1 MSRTFLPHVITDDSA
16 LGGAEI
22 ERSFRFNDDDSA
34 YLQRQ
39 PSSNTSGSSQKI
51 TISFWIKLGNIP
63 SGTNGG
69 TFFGTSG
76 DNHRGQFFNQE
87 FYFGNANYWI
97 NTTALVRDLSSWY
110 HVVYV
115 VDTTQ
120 GTTSNRQKIY
130 VNGVLQDRGD
140 TISDPSQNATFDYF
154 NNSSQTYYIGRR
166 QSGNYF
172 DGYLAEIHF
181 IDGYAY
187 DASYFGYTEQQ
198 TGIWRHKKVT
208 GITYG
213 TNGFYL
219 DFSDNSSI
227 TNICLDKS
235 GNANNFSPDN
245 CSTEDS
251 MLDTPTNVFCT
262 QNPFDDDY
270 TSVSTFS
277 QGNLYASRGSS
288 NHGSN
293 RGTIGM
299 SSGKWYFEYCLPTA
313 THGSASF
320 WGGVCNSTADMT
332 VSRTN
337 GMWNYGGSNGEFIV
351 RGTGNTGIHNYGSDI
366 AAGTVVGVAVDMDNK
381 KIWLAKNNT
390 WFGSSNADTDG
401 NPSTGDNPTSTFT
414 DSQIPD
420 GNLYPQMGLYN
431 YAAKANFGQDS
442 TFSGTKTR
450 QGNTDANG
458 IGDFFYAPPT
468 GFKALCSK
476 NLPPNVPS
484 IIRPQRNFETL
495 LYTGNGSTS
504 QNITGLEFTPDF
516 VWIKSRSN
524 GSGHHSLMDSV
535 RSGIL
540 GYDAALNSN
549 SQIAEYS
556 VDAFTIN
563 DNNSID
569 VPYYD
574 NDYSMNT
581 NSATY
586 VAWCWKAGGAA
597 VTNTVGNISAQ
608 VSANDEAGFSIITY
622 TGDGNTSGNVG
633 TGLRSTQPLDW
644 AIVKRRDNTSDWQV
658 GHRAS
663 GQSNNFA
670 YHTNLNDTSSLSGS
684 SPYHMGTQNA
694 TNGDRLYLAEGGLTS
709 SATYV
714 AYVWQERPGYSKFGS
729 YTGNGSAD
737 GPFIH
742 LGFRPAWFLQKKTS
756 GTGSWYLFDNKRSGF
771 NVDNDMLSPNL
782 TDGEYDGQTYPRLD
796 FLSNGIKWR
805 DAGSSVHNAS
815 GATYIYMA
823 FAEQP
828 GFTNFDTFPNAR

>member
-1 MSRTFLPHVITDDSA
+1 M
-16 LGGAEI
+16 
-22 ERSFRFNDDDSA
+22 
-34 YLQRQ
+34 
-39 PSSNTSGSSQKI
+39 
-51 TISFWIKLGNIP
+51 
-63 SGTNGG
+63 
-69 TFFGTSG
+69 
-76 DNHRGQFFNQE
+76 
-87 FYFGNANYWI
+87 
-97 NTTALVRDLSSWY
+97 VRDLSSWY

-235 GNANNFSPDN
+235 GNGNNFSPDN
-245 CSTEDS
+245 CNTEDS

-262 QNPFDDDY
+262 QSPFDDDY

-277 QGNLYASRGSS
+277 EGNLFASRGSS

-320 WGGVCNSTADMT
+320 WGGVCNSTSDMT

-420 GNLYPQMGLYN
+420 DNLYPQMGLYN

-504 QNITGLEFTPDF
+504 QNITGLEFIPDF

-524 GSGHHSLMDSV
+524 GSGHHSLLDSV

-569 VPYYD
+569 VPYYN

-644 AIVKRRDNTSDWQV
+644 AIVKRRDSTSDWQV
-658 GHRAS
+658 GHSAS
-663 GQSNNFA
+663 GQANNFA
-670 YHTNLNDTSSLSGS
+670 YHLNLNDTSSLSGN

-742 LGFRPAWFLQKKTS
+742 LGFRPAWFLQKKS
-756 GTGSWYLFDNKRSGF
+756 SDTGGWYLFDNKRSGF
-771 NVDNDMLSPNL
+771 NIDNDMLLPNG
-782 TDGEYDGQTYPRLD
+782 TDAEYDGQTYPRLD
-796 FLSNGIKWR
+796 FVSNGIKWR

-815 GATYIYMA
+815 GATYVYMA